1 MMDFLLSPLSRRGE
15 LVRRSHPSLRRAAA
29 VLAAAATATVSP
41 ALTTAAGAAGET
53 APPPVQDV
61 RTFCTNPYAAQFTDV
76 PASHTFELAIRCVAT
91 AGIAFGGANG
101 QATDRYAPET
111 GVNRGQM
118 ASFVARLVAA
128 ADARDRNR
136 SGATFG
142 SQIRQLPADD
152 RTQRFADV
160 PTDHPHAASINRLS
174 QAGVVEGSGSG
185 GEAGT
190 ATYSP
195 DAPVTR
201 AQMATFL
208 NRAVAYALGQDPA
221 SAGAGAGYTA
231 PDGADYYADDETATA
246 HEANINGVTSV
257 GIAVG
262 STPDRYVP
270 GGTVTRGQMAGFL
283 ARTLSQLFDDDRIHS
298 LLETYTG
305 HFTPDSR
312 ADAQRQVS
320 RQGQAED
327 LAVNVRQL
335 TAGFLGPLEYRITL
349 VRCENVTRGADDLVR
364 VTPDGSTGF
373 ANAGAPTTRIV
384 SVGDTNA
391 QQPAPAGTTNS
402 IAARPSE
409 NGSIRIR
416 VRNDSAPECVVAVL
430 YVNGAEGKS
439 LGEGGSSPR
448 LEVDSTGLPRER
460 FGVSGATQF
469 AAAAGTTAG

>member
-1 MMDFLLSPLSRRGE
+1 MRHSHPLL
-15 LVRRSHPSLRRAAA
+15 RRSAA
-29 VLAAAATATVSP
+29 VLAAAAAATASP
-41 ALTTAAGAAGET
+41 ALVPTASAAGET
-53 APPPVQDV
+53 APPAVQDV
-61 RTFCTNPYAAQFTDV
+61 RTFCTNPYAAQFSDV
-76 PASHTFELAIRCVAT
+76 PISNTFELAIRCVAT
-91 AGIAFGGANG
+91 AGIAFGGPNG
-101 QATDRYAPET
+101 QPTDRYAPET

-118 ASFVARLVAA
+118 ASFVARMVAA

-136 SGATFG
+136 SGATFA

-152 RTQRFADV
+152 RTQRFSDV

-174 QAGVVEGSGSG
+174 QAGVVEGTTPGGEPGSG
-185 GEAGT
+185 R
-190 ATYSP
+190 YSP

-201 AQMATFL
+201 AQMASFL
-208 NRAVAYALGQDPA
+208 NRAVAYALGQDPR

-231 PDGADYYADDETATA
+231 PDGADYYTDDENEAA
-246 HEANINGVTSV
+246 HEGNINGVTSV

-270 GGTVTRGQMAGFL
+270 GATVTRGQMAGFL

-320 RQGQAED
+320 TQGQAQD
-327 LAVNVRQL
+327 LTVNTRQL

-349 VRCENVTRGADDLVR
+349 VKCENVTRGTDDLVR

-384 SVGDTNA
+384 TVGDTNA
-391 QQPAPAGTTNS
+391 QQPAPEGTTNS
-402 IAARPSE
+402 VAVRPSE
-409 NGSIRIR
+409 NGSIRIG
-416 VRNDSAPECVVAVL
+416 VRNTSAPECVVAVL
-430 YVNGAEGKS
+430 YINGAAGKS
-439 LGEGGSSPR
+439 LAEGGVSPR

-460 FGVSGATQF
+460 FGISGATQF
-469 AAAAGTTAG
+469 VAAQASTTG